1 MSSAMDK
8 CKTAQELRD
17 DLLALKLRLAFQE
30 KLEEEI
36 EAISGE
42 QHPEPEL
49 QAMMDRADSRILK
62 LIHTNVRKRKIARI
76 VKTTLPQL
84 GKAVAACLLAFFIGL
99 STAIAAVPAVRTRV
113 LRFIMTIDEKYTSLG
128 FADTGM
134 AVNVPTEWKGRYY
147 LSYIPDGFVFEDA
160 DGFDVTYADSRGNI
174 LLFSEYGTE
183 SSVNIDTEDADVRFI
198 DIQGHSA
205 LLSAKNGWATL
216 AWAAG
221 DRYFVLDFQG
231 DAEEAVRIAEGV
243 VLIR

>member
-1 MSSAMDK
+1 MSNAGDK
-8 CKTAQELRD
+8 YKTAQELRD

-49 QAMMDRADSRILK
+49 QAMMDRADSGIMK
-62 LIHTNVRKRKIARI
+62 LIHANVRKRKMARI
-76 VKTTLPQL
+76 VKTALPQV
-84 GKAVAACLLAFFIGL
+84 GKAAAACLLVFFIGL
-99 STAIAAVPAVRTRV
+99 STAIAAVPAVRTGV
-113 LRFIMTIDEKYTSLG
+113 LRFIMTMDEKYTSLG
-128 FADTGM
+128 FEDTGI
-134 AVNVPTEWKGRYY
+134 AAPAEWKGSYY

-160 DGFDVTYADSRGNI
+160 DGFDVTYADARGNT

-205 LLSAKNGWATL
+205 LLSEKNGWITL

-243 VLIR
+243 GLVK